1 MMMEIAYIYIY
12 VSCIYI
18 YIVKYVYIWPAVNIV
33 EYVKPI
39 FTIIGHV
46 ADNVNSVL
54 NRTECSSAS
63 DTPK

>member
-1 MMMEIAYIYIY
+1 MYI
-12 VSCIYI
+12 SGLLLT
-18 YIVKYVYIWPAVNIV
+18 V

>member
-1 MMMEIAYIYIY
+1 MYH
-12 VSCIYI
+12 VYI